1 MHNINKKLDNNLW
14 SKDNIGRSSFENN
27 LNFAYNFKHEFLEG
41 IFDSLNNLRY
51 GIETRIKLVHI
62 HTQQDTSLER

>member
-1 MHNINKKLDNNLW
+1 MHNINKKLGNNLW

-41 IFDSLNNLRY
+41 IFDSLNNLRC

-62 HTQQDTSLER
+62 RTQQDTSLER